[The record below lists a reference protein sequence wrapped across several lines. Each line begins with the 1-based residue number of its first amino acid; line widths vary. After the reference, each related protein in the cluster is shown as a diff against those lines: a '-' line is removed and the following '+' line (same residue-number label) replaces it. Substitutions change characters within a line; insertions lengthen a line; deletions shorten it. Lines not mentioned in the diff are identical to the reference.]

1 LDYIKFGF
9 YSPPKNNNLATPVI
23 DISEQQ
29 RKASTIT
36 VKNIHGQLM
45 TPKENEELGEEYFR
59 QLHSS
64 WMIGRK

>member
-1 LDYIKFGF
+1 MDNIKFNLN
-9 YSPPKNNNLATPVI
+9 SPSKNSNITPVI
-23 DISEQQ
+23 DLISEQQ

-45 TPKENEELGEEYFR
+45 TPKENGELGEEYFR
-59 QLHSS
+59 QLQSS